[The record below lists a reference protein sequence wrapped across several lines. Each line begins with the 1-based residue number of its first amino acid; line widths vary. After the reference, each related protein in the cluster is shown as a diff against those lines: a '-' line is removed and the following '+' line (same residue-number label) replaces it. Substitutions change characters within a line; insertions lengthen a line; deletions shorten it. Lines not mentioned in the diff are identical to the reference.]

1 MIRHVE
7 TIDSTS
13 RYMMDHPEW
22 FNDLDILS
30 ADHQTNGI
38 GRTGHSWID
47 NNAENVLFSIII
59 KDPNIINSYR
69 LLSIAT
75 GVIILNFLKSYVSED
90 NISLKWPNDVYVN
103 GKKICGILLQGR
115 LPEYVVIGIGF
126 NVNQINFDS
135 IKHPA
140 TSLTLETGRTYDLDS
155 TRDKLCNFVVREL
168 KNFPILKSLCVE
180 EFNNHNYLK
189 NKEISYFNA
198 TTNFEEEGI
207 ALDINDSGE
216 LLVSKGEKI
225 TPLSASEVNEIR

>member
-47 NNAENVLFSIII
+47 NNAENILFSIII
-59 KDPNIINSYR
+59 KDPNIINSYKQ
-69 LLSIAT
+69 LSIAM
-75 GVIILNFLKSYVSED
+75 GVIILNFLKSYISED

-115 LPEYVVIGIGF
+115 LPNYVVIGVGF
-126 NVNQINFDS
+126 NVNQLSFET

-140 TSLTLETGRTYDLDS
+140 TSLSLETDRKYDLDS
-155 TRDKLCNFVVREL
+155 IRDKLCNFVVGEL
-168 KNFPILKSLCVE
+168 KNFSNIKSFCIE

-189 NKEISYFNA
+189 NKEISYFNSVSGI
-198 TTNFEEEGI
+198 EEEGV
-207 ALDINDSGE
+207 ALDINDNGE

-225 TPLSASEVNEIR
+225 ISLSASEVNTIR

>member
-59 KDPNIINSYR
+59 KDPNIINSYKQ
-69 LLSIAT
+69 LSIAM
-75 GVIILNFLKSYVSED
+75 GVIILNFLKSYISED

-115 LPEYVVIGIGF
+115 LPNYVVIGVGF
-126 NVNQINFDS
+126 NVNQISFET

-140 TSLTLETGRTYDLDS
+140 TSLSLETDRKYDLDS
-155 TRDKLCNFVVREL
+155 IRDKLCNFVVREL
-168 KNFPILKSLCVE
+168 KNFSNIKSFCIE

-189 NKEISYFNA
+189 NKEISYFNSVSGI
-198 TTNFEEEGI
+198 EEEGV
-207 ALDINDSGE
+207 ALDINDNGE

-225 TPLSASEVNEIR
+225 ISLSASEVNTIR